1 MNVKTA
7 EVFVVCYGQEK
18 LEKACIVS
26 VKKHTDLRKHSL
38 HVIDNYAQDSDL
50 GSLWNKVVSGTKK
63 EFVCFLN
70 SDTIVED
77 GWLDKL
83 IETAVSSYADAVG
96 PMTNHCGVNFQVGRT
111 TKVHSEERV
120 SQISGFCFLLR
131 RNSWKQAGGFRE
143 DFPFYG
149 ADSNLMNRIE
159 HKVIRRDVFI
169 RHVGHGSWEDDRN
182 FEVEKAH
189 AKEAYIRN
197 RSFDWSKKVL
207 IIGQPGHPVP
217 VWTGIDWGLNELRRE
232 GLNCRYVHRDDLH
245 TFV

>member
-1 MNVKTA
+1 MNIKTA
-7 EVFVVCYGQEK
+7 EIVVVCYGQDE

-38 HVIDNYAQDSDL
+38 TVVDDYAQDSDL
-50 GSLWNKVVSGTKK
+50 GSLWNKVMSETKK

-70 SDTIVED
+70 SDTTVEKD
-77 GWLDKL
+77 WLEKL
-83 IETAVSSYADAVG
+83 IASGADAVG
-96 PMTNHCGVNFQVGRT
+96 PMTNHCGVNFQVGGP

-143 DFPFYG
+143 DFPLYG

-182 FEVEKAH
+182 FEVEKNL
-189 AKEAYIRN
+189 YQG
-197 RSFDWSKKVL
+197 S
-207 IIGQPGHPVP
+207 
-217 VWTGIDWGLNELRRE
+217 
-232 GLNCRYVHRDDLH
+232 VH
-245 TFV
+245 